1 MDDSSKDPK
10 IAGLPKCRLR
20 GVIMQFNTT
29 LTVILTIG
37 TALAS
42 QVNAAQAI
50 AVPGD
55 YPTIQEAVDAA
66 FPGQAIEVAAGEWK
80 GAEIWQPVK
89 IKGEGRDTRIVE
101 GVTLFDNG
109 FAIYSDGTEISHM
122 TIGNTTFGVFVVFN
136 ADNVTLSHID
146 FSGCELCIFSE
157 GNGLT
162 VTHSKFELREAYGPS
177 DSVGG
182 ISIVGSNGAF
192 AHNEIEISLNG
203 LFRATAAIGL
213 STFGLLVNNNII
225 EHNKISWSAP
235 NMSFTLSAPIVALD
249 FSGAR

>member
-1 MDDSSKDPK
+1 M
-10 IAGLPKCRLR
+10 RL
-20 GVIMQFNTT
+20 NTT
-29 LTVILTIG
+29 LVDILTIG
-37 TALAS
+37 IALAS
-42 QVNAAQAI
+42 QVNAAEAI

-55 YPTIQEAVDAA
+55 YATIQEAADAA
-66 FPGQAIEVAAGEWK
+66 SPGQVIEVAAGEWK

-89 IKGEGRDTRIVE
+89 IKGEGRATRIVE

-136 ADNVTLSHID
+136 AENVTLSHID

-162 VTHSKFELREAYGPS
+162 VTHSNFELKEANGPS
-177 DSVGG
+177 GIVGG
-182 ISIVGSNGAF
+182 ISIVGSNGLF
-192 AHNEIEISLNG
+192 AHNEIEISLTG
-203 LFRATAAIGL
+203 FVRATAAIGL
-213 STFGLLVNNNII
+213 FGFGLLVNNNVI
-225 EHNKISWSAP
+225 ERNTISWSTP
-235 NMSFTLSAPIVALD
+235 NMPFTLSAPIIAFD

>member
-1 MDDSSKDPK
+1 M
-10 IAGLPKCRLR
+10 R
-20 GVIMQFNTT
+20 FNTT
-29 LTVILTIG
+29 LMVILTIG

-55 YPTIQEAVDAA
+55 YPTIQEAVDSA

-146 FSGCELCIFSE
+146 FSGCALCIFSE

-162 VTHSKFELREAYGPS
+162 VTHSKFELREANGPS
-177 DSVGG
+177 YRVAELSMA
-182 ISIVGSNGAF
+182 GSNGIF
-192 AHNEIEISLNG
+192 AHNELEISLNG
-203 LFRATAAIGL
+203 FVRATAAIGL
-213 STFGLLVNNNII
+213 FGFGLLINKNVI
-225 EHNKISWSAP
+225 EHNTITWSTP
-235 NMSFTLSAPIVALD
+235 NMPSTLSAVGRKQTSDFVD
-249 FSGAR
+249 FSISKVRFTSESGH